1 MINRPGRFHYHFR
14 FAYPSSQEVRQYL
27 EDKVD
32 NKHKEQIDKTV
43 LLSKRMKLNYDYL
56 RAIAF
61 ELNTGAT
68 LKDALQDLNII
79 NTNGGQLYNVIAKV
93 KGDKRVYTGTL
104 HLNLLNEKELFDFT
118 FSAKPDKSGKE
129 FYDLEVD
136 SLELDYTK
144 LEELNN
150 GLVIKNPESRL
161 SVIDYKT
168 DALSDWE
175 TFDDDAQI
183 EYIIMEPIEQKD
195 KYAITV

>member
-1 MINRPGRFHYHFR
+1 
-14 FAYPSSQEVRQYL
+14 
-27 EDKVD
+27 
-32 NKHKEQIDKTV
+32 
-43 LLSKRMKLNYDYL
+43 KRMKLNYDYL

-118 FSAKPDKSGKE
+118 FSAKPDKSSKE